1 MSILFNYDQI
11 LSMDCSFVNSCMTFA
26 FDLISDLHVET
37 WDNFDWTG
45 QPTSP
50 YCVVA
55 GDVSRDHDRV
65 ADTLAHLNECY
76 AGVFYIDGND
86 EHRYQLEDLAGSYRS
101 LKKKLKKLDNV
112 VYLQDNVVIIN
123 GVAILATNG
132 WWSYDFDPSVAYEES
147 QAWYQEYT
155 QSTQTSTDA
164 ITGIAYHDATYL
176 TNSIRKLQTHQEVKS
191 IVVVSHTL
199 PGAWLC
205 NHDPDLVDTARFNC
219 MGNPHLQ
226 RALDEDTEN
235 KIRVWAFGH
244 YHRPVDQ
251 DSGGIRYVSNPK
263 GRGNTPWCQSAYYP
277 KRIQVEI

>member
-1 MSILFNYDQI
+1 
-11 LSMDCSFVNSCMTFA
+11 MTFA

-37 WDNFDWTG
+37 WDSFDWTG

-55 GDVSRDHDRV
+55 GDVSRDHDLV
-65 ADTLAHLNECY
+65 TQTLEHLNQCY

-86 EHRYQLEDLAGSYRS
+86 EHRWQLKDLGSSYRS
-101 LKKKLKKLDNV
+101 LKNKIEPLDGV

-132 WWSYDFDPSVAYEES
+132 WWSYDFDPVQNYEES
-147 QAWYQEYT
+147 QSWYCEYT
-155 QSTQTSTDA
+155 QCSQSAADA
-164 ITGIAYHDATYL
+164 ICGIAYHDAAYIS
-176 TNSIRKLQTHQEVKS
+176 NSVKKLQTHQEVKS
-191 IVVVSHTL
+191 IVIVSHTL

-205 NHDPDLVDTARFNC
+205 NHDPDLADTARFNC

-226 RALDEDTEN
+226 LALDEDTEN

-244 YHRPVDQ
+244 YHRPVDRNFS
-251 DSGGIRYVSNPK
+251 DIRYVSNPR
-263 GRGNTPWCQSAYYP
+263 GRGDTPWSQPAYYP
-277 KRIQVEI
+277 KRIEVEI